1 MLAIRRNSQA
11 VIVAPIFKIT
21 PNICFILHTIFT
33 APKNGVKAKLTEGG
47 TLSPAFLYKT
57 HSRQYIRESNAMVY
71 ITDWF
76 PTLLKLA
83 RLEIPTGLNL
93 DGVNQAPIF
102 WKRNV
107 EIRDRFIYGIIE
119 KAYQAQLF
127 KF

>member
-1 MLAIRRNSQA
+1 
-11 VIVAPIFKIT
+11 
-21 PNICFILHTIFT
+21 
-33 APKNGVKAKLTEGG
+33 
-47 TLSPAFLYKT
+47 
-57 HSRQYIRESNAMVY
+57 MVY